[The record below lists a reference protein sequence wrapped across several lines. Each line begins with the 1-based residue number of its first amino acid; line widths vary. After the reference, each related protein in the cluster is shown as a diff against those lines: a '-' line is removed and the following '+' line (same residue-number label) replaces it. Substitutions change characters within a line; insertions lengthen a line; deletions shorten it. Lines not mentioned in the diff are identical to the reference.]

1 MRYTVRYTW
10 YDADSGGAQAALDC
24 AALRR
29 PSIGI
34 PVQSS
39 VSGPPP
45 RRAALAFI
53 FITVL
58 LDILAIGIVI
68 PVLPHLVERFLGG
81 NTAQAALWIGAF
93 GTAFALAQFVC
104 SPVQGALSDRFG
116 RRPVIL
122 LSNAGLC
129 IDFVLM
135 ALVNTLPLLFLG
147 RVLAG
152 ICAASISTANAY
164 IADVIPADRRAASF
178 GMLGAAFGIGF
189 IIGPALGGLL
199 GGIEL
204 RLPFWVAAGLSGLNF
219 LYGLLILPESL
230 PAERRRAF
238 ELRSANPLGSLRL
251 LRSYPQVGGLVVA
264 NVISQLA
271 HYALPAVFVLY
282 AGYRYGWGEDRV
294 GYVLAL
300 VGVCNVIVQA
310 VLMRRLVA
318 RFGERR
324 CLLAGL
330 LLGSAGFA
338 VQALA
343 PTGPLF
349 LLAVPLLALWGMAGP
364 SSQALI
370 TRQVAEDQQGRL
382 QGAITSAV
390 SLTGVFGPAMFAS
403 VFAFFIADG
412 VGFDLPGAAFLLAAA
427 LLLVASAVAMRSTQ
441 PALQPAQA

>member
-1 MRYTVRYTW
+1 V
-10 YDADSGGAQAALDC
+10 SSPAA
-24 AALRR
+24 A
-29 PSIGI
+29 PS
-34 PVQSS
+34 
-39 VSGPPP
+39 PP

-81 NTAQAALWIGAF
+81 DTATAALWIGAF
-93 GTAFALAQFVC
+93 GTAFALAQFLF

-122 LSNAGLC
+122 ISNAGLC
-129 IDFVLM
+129 IDFILM

-147 RVLAG
+147 RLLAG

-164 IADVIPADRRAASF
+164 IADVVPAEKRAASF

-199 GGIEL
+199 GGVDL
-204 RLPFWVAAGLSGLNF
+204 RLPFWFAAALSGLNF

-230 PAERRRAF
+230 PVERRRRF
-238 ELRSANPLGSLRL
+238 EVKSASPLGALRL
-251 LRSYPQVGGLVVA
+251 LRSYPQVGGLVIA
-264 NVISQLA
+264 NVLSQLA
-271 HYALPAVFVLY
+271 HYVLPAVFVLY
-282 AGYRYGWGEDRV
+282 TGFRYGWGEDRV

-310 VLMRRLVA
+310 VLMRRFVA
-318 RFGERR
+318 RFGEQR

-330 LLGSAGFA
+330 LFGGVGFA
-338 VQALA
+338 LLGLA
-343 PTGPLF
+343 PSGPLS
-349 LLAVPLLALWGMAGP
+349 LLAIPFLALWGLAGP

-370 TRQVAEDQQGRL
+370 TRQVSEHEQGRL

-403 VFAFFIADG
+403 VFAFFIATG
-412 VGFDLPGAAFLLAAA
+412 APLGLPGAPFLLAA
-427 LLLVASAVAMRSTQ
+427 LLLVLATATAWSTLRRG
-441 PALQPAQA
+441 LQLREA

>member
-1 MRYTVRYTW
+1 M
-10 YDADSGGAQAALDC
+10 
-24 AALRR
+24 
-29 PSIGI
+29 
-34 PVQSS
+34 
-39 VSGPPP
+39 

-81 NTAQAALWIGAF
+81 DTAKAALWIGGF
-93 GTAFALAQFVC
+93 GTAFALAQFIF

-135 ALVNTLPLLFLG
+135 AVVNTLPLLFLG

-152 ICAASISTANAY
+152 VCSASISTANAY
-164 IADVIPADRRAASF
+164 IADVIPADKRAASF

-189 IIGPALGGLL
+189 IIGPALGGVL
-199 GGIEL
+199 GAVDL
-204 RLPFWVAAGLSGLNF
+204 RLPFWVAAALSGLNF
-219 LYGLLILPESL
+219 LYGFFILPESL
-230 PAERRRAF
+230 PVERRRAF
-238 ELRSANPLGSLRL
+238 EVRSANPIGSLRL

-264 NVISQLA
+264 NVLSQLA
-271 HYALPAVFVLY
+271 HYVLPAVFVLY
-282 AGYRYGWGEDRV
+282 AGYRYGWGQDKV

-324 CLLAGL
+324 CLIAGL
-330 LLGSAGFA
+330 VFGAAGFA
-338 VQALA
+338 MQAMA
-343 PTGPLF
+343 PTGPIFLF
-349 LLAVPLLALWGMAGP
+349 AVPLLALWGLAGP

-370 TRQVAEDQQGRL
+370 TRQVAQDEQGRL
-382 QGAITSAV
+382 QGALTSAV

-403 VFAFFIADG
+403 VFAASIASKAA
-412 VGFDLPGAAFLLAAA
+412 FALPGAPFLLAAA
-427 LLLVASAVAMRSTQ
+427 LLMAAATVVWRSTGGKLTVMPTESTVQ
-441 PALQPAQA
+441 

>member
-1 MRYTVRYTW
+1 LKTLESPTAV
-10 YDADSGGAQAALDC
+10 
-24 AALRR
+24 
-29 PSIGI
+29 
-34 PVQSS
+34 PV
-39 VSGPPP
+39 V

-53 FITVL
+53 FVTVL

-81 NTAQAALWIGAF
+81 DTARAALWIGGF
-93 GTAFALAQFVC
+93 GTAFALAQFIF

-122 LSNAGLC
+122 LSNAGLG
-129 IDFVLM
+129 IDFILM
-135 ALVNTLPLLFLG
+135 AVVNTLPLLFLG

-164 IADVIPADRRAASF
+164 IADVVPADKRAASF

-189 IIGPALGGLL
+189 VIGPALGGVL
-199 GGIEL
+199 GGFDL
-204 RLPFWVAAGLSGLNF
+204 RLPFWVAAALSGLNF
-219 LYGLLILPESL
+219 LYGWLVLPESL
-230 PAERRRAF
+230 PVERRRPF
-238 ELRSANPLGSLRL
+238 EVRSANPLGSLRL
-251 LRSYPQVGGLVVA
+251 LRSYPQVGGLVIA
-264 NVISQLA
+264 NVLSQLA
-271 HYALPAVFVLY
+271 HYVLPAVFVLY
-282 AGYRYGWGEDRV
+282 AGYRYGWGQDRV

-330 LLGSAGFA
+330 LFGSAGFV

-343 PTGPLF
+343 PTGLVF
-349 LLAVPLLALWGMAGP
+349 LLAVPLLALWGLAGP

-382 QGAITSAV
+382 QGALTSAV
-390 SLTGVFGPAMFAS
+390 SLTGVFGPATFAS
-403 VFAFFIADG
+403 VFAASIAVG
-412 VGFDLPGAAFLLAAA
+412 VSVELPGAAFLLAAA
-427 LLLVASAVAMRSTQ
+427 LLLLAAGCAWRSTRTVWQPASA
-441 PALQPAQA
+441 